1 MKRGEALPR
10 PVRFFLSMPEELGLR
25 LALGLF
31 LGLFALLALDHGVG
45 HHGGDELDGADSVI
59 VAGDGVARSSGHSG

>member
-1 MKRGEALPR
+1 
-10 PVRFFLSMPEELGLR
+10 MPEELGLR

-45 HHGGDELDGADSVI
+45 HHGGDELDGADGVI
-59 VAGDGVARSSGHSG
+59 VAGDGVVDLDRKSTRLNSSHREKSRMPSSA